1 MQRTTWKTCL
11 DGALATTLSWISKV
25 PDLTKWGKKYDIF
38 LSSLNNRRQNLNPPA
53 RRKSS
58 SMSRT
63 FASNEFE
70 LLSPASSFA
79 ILVWWPFH
87 LNYYES
93 NEKELLAAGLTFWWE
108 VVQAGTFSG
117 SREAT
122 EEVDGW
128 LDGCRVLED
137 GWMVV
142 TSCDRLRV
150 QLPGEIWSKSTLALS
165 ACWQADDG
173 SWGSWSCKQRC
184 SQPGSWSCQ
193 IGSVSR

>member
-11 DGALATTLSWISKV
+11 DGTLATTLSWISKV

-38 LSSLNNRRQNLNPPA
+38 LSSLNNSRQPQPSGKEKVIVHVEDIRQQRVWALI
-53 RRKSS
+53 
-58 SMSRT
+58 SRLQLRHFSLMT
-63 FASNEFE
+63 I
-70 LLSPASSFA
+70 SFK
-79 ILVWWPFH
+79 H
-87 LNYYES
+87 YES

-122 EEVDGW
+122 EVGGGW
-128 LDGCRVLED
+128 MVGECLDLD

-165 ACWQADDG
+165 ACWQVDDG

-184 SQPGSWSCQ
+184 SQPASWSCE

>member
-11 DGALATTLSWISKV
+11 DGTLATTLSWISKV

-38 LSSLNNRRQNLNPPA
+38 LSSLNNSRQNLNPPA

-128 LDGCRVLED
+128 LDGCRVFGFGWLD
-137 GWMVV
+137 GW
-142 TSCDRLRV
+142 RV
-150 QLPGEIWSKSTLALS
+150 GGWLDGCHQLWQITITWRNMIEIHFGIECVLA
-165 ACWQADDG
+165 
-173 SWGSWSCKQRC
+173 
-184 SQPGSWSCQ
+184 
-193 IGSVSR
+193 SRWW

>member
-1 MQRTTWKTCL
+1 
-11 DGALATTLSWISKV
+11 
-25 PDLTKWGKKYDIF
+25 
-38 LSSLNNRRQNLNPPA
+38 
-53 RRKSS
+53 
-58 SMSRT
+58 MSRT

-122 EEVDGW
+122 EVEARLEGWRVFGW
-128 LDGCRVLED
+128 LDG
-137 GWMVV
+137 WMVGWLSPVV
-142 TSCDRLRV
+142 TDWEYNYLEKYDRNPLWHWVRV
-150 QLPGEIWSKSTLALS
+150 GKSMMVVEDHDGADNATRNLEAEAVRSVQSAGKQALNL
-165 ACWQADDG
+165 DL
-173 SWGSWSCKQRC
+173 
-184 SQPGSWSCQ
+184 SQ
-193 IGSVSR
+193 